1 MSEEYDKQG
10 MIKAYVNLGIQFNE
24 ANARIKELEDSL
36 ESMGRNVLGAHED
49 IVTGQDEIKALREEV
64 GRLQLHVDD
73 YNKVLPE
80 NKALREA
87 LEFIHKQLEDKDSE
101 TVGWKDYILIKA
113 KTMAFFN
120 QQALK
125 KDEANNGNT

>member
-87 LEFIHKQLEDKDSE
+87 LEKIAENSPEVSCMQGNPGKNCTFI
-101 TVGWKDYILIKA
+101 A
-113 KTMAFFN
+113 

-125 KDEANNGNT
+125 KDEAKSE